1 MFSHFKESNYPA
13 DTETFYKR
21 FQQNLNRL
29 LMLYIVQNLTYI
41 YCLFNK
47 IVHTAIVKYDYQK
60 SEVYEH
66 KRKN

>member
-1 MFSHFKESNYPA
+1 
-13 DTETFYKR
+13 
-21 FQQNLNRL
+21 
-29 LMLYIVQNLTYI
+29 MLYIVQNLTYI